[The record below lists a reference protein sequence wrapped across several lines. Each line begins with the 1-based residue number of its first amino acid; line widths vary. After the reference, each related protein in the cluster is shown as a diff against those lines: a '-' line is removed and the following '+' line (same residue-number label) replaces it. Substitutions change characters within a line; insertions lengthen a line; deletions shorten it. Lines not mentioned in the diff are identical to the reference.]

1 MIFVRIKTTIWPDIS
16 MLKVDISRL
25 FQKCKLFEETLTQMI
40 RTIYERRN
48 LSILYFEKKYWVLSL
63 LIFHFSK
70 LYRKLFKPKIHSH
83 KISGKARASIYK
95 ISINGFSLE
104 IASLMRNDI
113 TKMHWKMSSPE
124 YWYEKRK
131 NKLFYSSLDVMIIL
145 SLSSDEWSKRKEK
158 CQSFHLRSF
167 LMQSYDTLMNAWKY
181 VNAQ

>member
-16 MLKVDISRL
+16 MLKVDINGL
-25 FQKCKLFEETLTQMI
+25 FQKCKLFDEMLTQMI

-48 LSILYFEKKYWVLSL
+48 LSILYFEYWVLSV

-70 LYRKLFKPKIHSH
+70 LYRKSFKPSMHSH
-83 KISGKARASIYK
+83 KDSGKARASIYK

-158 CQSFHLRSF
+158 CQSFHLHSI
-167 LMQSYDTLMNAWKY
+167 LLPSHSTLMNAWKY
-181 VNAQ
+181 VNAP

>member
-1 MIFVRIKTTIWPDIS
+1 MTWHLNVESGHKLVVSKMQAIWWNANSNDTNNLWTSKPINIIFRVP
-16 MLKVDISRL
+16 
-25 FQKCKLFEETLTQMI
+25 
-40 RTIYERRN
+40 
-48 LSILYFEKKYWVLSL
+48 KKYWVLSV

-70 LYRKLFKPKIHSH
+70 LYRKSFKPSMHSH
-83 KISGKARASIYK
+83 KDSGKARASIYK

-158 CQSFHLRSF
+158 CQSFHLHSI
-167 LMQSYDTLMNAWKY
+167 LLPSHSTLMNAWKY
-181 VNAQ
+181 VNAP

>member
-1 MIFVRIKTTIWPDIS
+1 MNVETYQYYIS
-16 MLKVDISRL
+16 SVP
-25 FQKCKLFEETLTQMI
+25 
-40 RTIYERRN
+40 
-48 LSILYFEKKYWVLSL
+48 KKYWVLSL

-70 LYRKLFKPKIHSH
+70 LYRKLFKPSMHSH
-83 KISGKARASIYK
+83 KDSGKARASIYK

-145 SLSSDEWSKRKEK
+145 SLSSDEWSKRKENASHSIFTQFF
-158 CQSFHLRSF
+158 CHL
-167 LMQSYDTLMNAWKY
+167 TTH
-181 VNAQ
+181 